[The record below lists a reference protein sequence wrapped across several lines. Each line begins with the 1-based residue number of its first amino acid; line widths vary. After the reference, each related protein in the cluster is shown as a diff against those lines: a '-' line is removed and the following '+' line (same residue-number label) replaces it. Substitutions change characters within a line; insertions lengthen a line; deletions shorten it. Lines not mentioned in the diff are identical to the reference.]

1 MQRCMFWRVE
11 EEEIFAWDDSFYI
24 EDREARNGGNI
35 TVEELTGELRTP
47 SSGSWESMFGILLC
61 QRGLLSLRNLIEKEI
76 PACSTK

>member
-24 EDREARNGGNI
+24 EDGEARNIGNI

-47 SSGSWESMFGILLC
+47 RSGSWESMFGILFM
-61 QRGLLSLRNLIEKEI
+61 
-76 PACSTK
+76 STRVVEPQKLNRKGNSCLF